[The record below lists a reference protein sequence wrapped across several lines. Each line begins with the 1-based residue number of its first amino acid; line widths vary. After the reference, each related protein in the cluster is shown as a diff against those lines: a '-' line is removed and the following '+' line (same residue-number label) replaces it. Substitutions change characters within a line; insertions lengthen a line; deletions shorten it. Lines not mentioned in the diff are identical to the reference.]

1 MGKDVLHGATVG
13 QGALTVLPVGLL
25 LPLPPL
31 TLVGVEQ
38 ENQLL
43 LDQLP
48 LVRVSGWVPL
58 APLAPQ
64 RLVLKMGREERGGVG
79 ESWSWILR
87 LC

>member
-1 MGKDVLHGATVG
+1 MGKDVLHGATEG
-13 QGALTVLPVGLL
+13 QGALTVLPFGLL

-31 TLVGVEQ
+31 TLLGVEQ

-48 LVRVSGWVPL
+48 LLHVSGW

-64 RLVLKMGREERGGVG
+64 GFILQVEREEGGGVG

>member
-38 ENQLL
+38 EGQLL

-48 LVRVSGWVPL
+48 LLRVSGW

-64 RLVLKMGREERGGVG
+64 GLILKVGREGLEKV
-79 ESWSWILR
+79 
-87 LC
+87 